1 MTPLLRFF
9 QNLKQKINL
18 SSGHERLAS
27 LSVTGDYCDVADLM
41 RCLMIRTQRESMRF
55 VPFMAKMEIETFI
68 PCLRQLLTD
77 DPAAVGAL
85 QQQGI
90 TFLELVK
97 ERSAAYMKCESQ
109 SVFGLL
115 TDQDAALRMKI
126 LEQYDG
132 RLGLDALA
140 WSDDDVGCS
149 TYFSLYHCD
158 LICTLMDHVKTTN
171 DERVILQYLSN
182 CVPHMQEKGLRPDLN
197 WGLYLHPKASPL
209 MLSWLEEHQEFVNH
223 LEWDDYVTAELRA
236 AYEMPFAAIRAMV
249 ERGLEPDPE
258 TLLDRVSR
266 VIGIEQEDRPHL
278 AWLMSPMPAQL
289 AALYQ
294 DMAPA
299 EQEKMLT
306 FGACHALPTRG
317 VFNPGNWEKSR
328 AMVEASFLMLIPEG
342 MPDGVSRAVIDAVFS
357 EFDWKN
363 SMPWAAPLAIERQPA
378 YFLEKT
384 GHDRFFQAYK
394 VVSYALEAMVAH
406 TVPPAAVS
414 AQFDHGG
421 VTVTLGKPSLMNP
434 HGIGLQVDGKTP
446 SLEIFKQTLRDYL
459 NMAVAR
465 DLKFASQGEAE
476 PLLAFPADSLLRTFR
491 DLDPGRLL
499 RMVAHDMLDQA
510 SEHVALSMEEVAALV
525 GDHDNPLRLVEKMTP
540 AQQASHLESDLGL

>member
-1 MTPLLRFF
+1 MTPLQRFF

-18 SSGHERLAS
+18 ESGHECLAS
-27 LSVTGDYCDVADLM
+27 LPATGDYGDVADLM
-41 RCLMIRTQRESMRF
+41 RCLMIRTERESMRF
-55 VPFMAKMEIETFI
+55 VPFMAKMEIETFT

-77 DPAAVGAL
+77 DPAAVSAL

-97 ERSAAYMKCESQ
+97 ERSAAYQKCESQ

-115 TDQDAALRMKI
+115 TDQDAALRTKI

-158 LICTLMDHVKTTN
+158 LICTLMDEVKTTH

-182 CVPHMQEKGLRPDLN
+182 CVPHMQAKGLRPDLN

-209 MLSWLEEHQEFVNH
+209 LLSWLEEHQEFVNR
-223 LEWDDYVTAELRA
+223 LDWEDFLDEEIRA

-249 ERGLEPDPE
+249 ERGIQPDPD

-266 VIGIEQEDRPHL
+266 VIGIEQQDRPHL
-278 AWLMSPMPAQL
+278 AWLISPMPERL
-289 AALYQ
+289 AELFESL
-294 DMAPA
+294 APA
-299 EQEKMLT
+299 EQEKMLSL
-306 FGACHALPTRG
+306 GACHSLPTRG
-317 VFNPGNWEKSR
+317 VFNPGDWEKSR
-328 AMVEASFLMLIPEG
+328 AMVEASFLMLIQDG
-342 MPDGVSRAVIDAVFS
+342 MPEAVARTVIYFVFS
-357 EFDWKN
+357 KFDWKHG
-363 SMPWAAPLAIERQPA
+363 MPWAAPLAIESQPA

-384 GHDRFFQAYK
+384 GEDRFYQAYK
-394 VVSYALEAMVAH
+394 VASYALEAIVAH
-406 TVPPAAVS
+406 TVPPAVVS
-414 AQFDHGG
+414 SRFDHGG
-421 VTVTLGKPSLMNP
+421 VAVTLGKSSLMNP
-434 HGIGLQVDGKTP
+434 HGVYLQGTGKQP
-446 SLEIFKQTLRDYL
+446 SPEALEQTLRQYM

-465 DLKFASQGEAE
+465 DLKFASEGEE
-476 PLLAFPADSLLRTFR
+476 KPLLALPADSLRRTFSN
-491 DLDPGRLL
+491 LDPGRLL

-510 SEHVALSMEEVAALV
+510 SEHVALSVEKVAALA
-525 GDHDNPLRLVEKMTP
+525 GDHDNPRRLVEKMTP
-540 AQQASHLESDLGL
+540 TQQAAHLEGDLGH

>member
-1 MTPLLRFF
+1 MTPLQRFF
-9 QNLKQKINL
+9 QNLKQKVNL
-18 SSGHERLAS
+18 ESGHESLAA
-27 LSVTGDYCDVADLM
+27 LPDTGDYGDVADLM
-41 RCLMIRTQRESMRF
+41 RCLMIRTERESMRF
-55 VPFMAKMEIETFI
+55 VPFMAKMEIETFT

-77 DPAAVGAL
+77 DPVAVCAL

-97 ERSAAYMKCESQ
+97 ERSAAYQKCESQ

-115 TDQDAALRMKI
+115 TDQDAALRAKI

-158 LICTLMDHVKTTN
+158 LICTLLDEVKTTH

-182 CVPHMQEKGLRPDLN
+182 CVPHMQAKGLRPDLN

-236 AYEMPFAAIRAMV
+236 AYDMPFAAIRAMI

-289 AALYQ
+289 AALFQ
-294 DMAPA
+294 DLAPA
-299 EQEKMLT
+299 EQEKMLA

-317 VFNPGNWEKSR
+317 VFNPGDWEMSR
-328 AMVEASFLMLIPEG
+328 AMVEASFLMLTKDG
-342 MPDGVSRAVIDAVFS
+342 MPDAVSRMVIDSVFS
-357 EFDWKN
+357 KYDWKHG
-363 SMPWAAPLAIERQPA
+363 MPWAVPLAIESQPA
-378 YFLEKT
+378 YFIEQT
-384 GHDRFFQAYK
+384 GEDRYFQAYK
-394 VVSYALEAMVAH
+394 VASYALEAMVAH
-406 TVPPAAVS
+406 VVPPAVGAS
-414 AQFDHGG
+414 QFDHGG
-421 VTVTLGKPSLMNP
+421 VSVTLGKSSLMNP
-434 HGIGLQVDGKTP
+434 HGIGLQVGGKTP
-446 SLEIFKQTLRDYL
+446 SLELFKQTLHQYL
-459 NMAVAR
+459 GMAVAR
-465 DLKFASQGEAE
+465 DLKFASQGEAK
-476 PLLAFPADSLLRTFR
+476 PLLAFSADSLRRTFR

-510 SEHVALSMEEVAALV
+510 SEHVALSLEKVAALV
-525 GDHDNPLRLVEKMTP
+525 GDHENPRRLVEKMTP
-540 AQQASHLESDLGL
+540 AQQAAHLEGDLGL